1 MTEKQS
7 TMNWLPLSL
16 KIIALL
22 LFAVVAVTV
31 TLDIYISD
39 NDLPSTSTQ
48 TNTVSSS
55 NISNDLDAPLT
66 PKEEEIY
73 EYTQNQFDILT
84 NNGENYV
91 PEIQDPQV
99 IKLASQHFRI
109 SEDKIDEI
117 YTKMTI
123 AEEQP

>member
-22 LFAVVAVTV
+22 LFAVVAVT
-31 TLDIYISD
+31 LIYIGD
-39 NDLPSTSTQ
+39 DDLPNTSTQ
-48 TNTVSSS
+48 TNIVNSS
-55 NISNDLDAPLT
+55 NILNDLDVPLT

-73 EYTQNQFDILT
+73 EYIQNQFDILT

-99 IKLASQHFRI
+99 IKLASKHFRM

-117 YTKMTI
+117 YIKMKI

>member
-22 LFAVVAVTV
+22 LFAVVAVT
-31 TLDIYISD
+31 LIYID
-39 NDLPSTSTQ
+39 DDDLPNTSTQ

-55 NISNDLDAPLT
+55 NILNDLDVPLT

-73 EYTQNQFDILT
+73 EYIQNQFDILT

-99 IKLASQHFRI
+99 IKLASKHFRM

-117 YTKMTI
+117 YTKMKI